1 MISQRH
7 PMRIAILAPDE
18 PEILDITGPFEVF
31 VTASGFYRS
40 AHSDEPDLY
49 NVELI
54 SATDKTRMRTSCG
67 LELVAANSFRSVDG
81 SIDTL
86 LIAGGTAKGIAAT
99 SANRDLLRWLVN
111 LSGSVR
117 RLGSICTGAF
127 VLAAAGLLR
136 GRRATTHW
144 SRCKD
149 LARCYSDIRV
159 EPDSIYTVD
168 GNVYTSAGVTA
179 GMDLSLAL
187 VEADVGA
194 AIAADVARELVLY
207 LRRPGG
213 QSQVSALLA
222 LQASDHRAI
231 RDLQSWIV
239 ENVGR
244 DLSVHSLADRAAM
257 SPRNFARTFL
267 QQTGST
273 PARFVERV
281 RVETASRRLEES
293 DDTLDQIAAHCGF
306 GTADSMRRSFVRVLR
321 ITPRDFRARLK
332 RQHLPESR
340 P

>member
-1 MISQRH
+1 
-7 PMRIAILAPDE
+7 MRIAILAPEE

-31 VTASGFYRS
+31 VTASRYFRAAHPGRPELYR
-40 AHSDEPDLY
+40 
-49 NVELI
+49 VELI
-54 SATDKTRMRTSCG
+54 SATDETLMRTSCG
-67 LELVAANSFRSVDG
+67 LELSASTSFRSFRG
-81 SIDTL
+81 TPDTL
-86 LIAGGTAKGIAAT
+86 LIAGGASKGVDAT
-99 SANRDLLRWLVN
+99 TRNRDLLDWLVN

-117 RLGSICTGAF
+117 RFGSICTGAF

-144 SRCKD
+144 SKCKD

-168 GNVYTSAGVTA
+168 GNIYTSAGITA

-187 VEADVGA
+187 VEADAGA

-213 QSQVSALLA
+213 QSQMSAA
-222 LQASDHRAI
+222 MTLQASDRRAI

-239 ENVGR
+239 ENVGG
-244 DLSVHSLADRAAM
+244 DLSVHALADRAAM

-293 DDTLDQIAAHCGF
+293 EDTLDQIAVRCGF
-306 GTADSMRRSFVRVLR
+306 GNADSMRRSFVRVLR
-321 ITPRDFRARLK
+321 VTPREFRSRLK